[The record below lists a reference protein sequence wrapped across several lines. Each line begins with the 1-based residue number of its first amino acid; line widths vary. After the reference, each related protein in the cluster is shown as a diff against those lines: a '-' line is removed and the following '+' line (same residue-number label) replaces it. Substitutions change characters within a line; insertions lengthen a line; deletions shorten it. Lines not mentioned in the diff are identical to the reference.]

1 MNILFVCSANIDR
14 SRTAEAIFT
23 AKLPE
28 HKFKSAGTNQE
39 VCQECGTTMV
49 NREHLDWA
57 DHIFVMEE
65 KHLDF
70 LRSLDQ
76 ELDQD
81 MITVLD
87 IPDDYKYLNA
97 RLIAILD
104 EKVHF

>member
-28 HKFKSAGTNQE
+28 HKFKSAGTNQD
-39 VCQECGTTMV
+39 VCKESSTTMV
-49 NREHLDWA
+49 TKEHIAWADHVFVMEQEHLDYLKSLA
-57 DHIFVMEE
+57 PGLNEE
-65 KHLDF
+65 A
-70 LRSLDQ
+70 
-76 ELDQD
+76 
-81 MITVLD
+81 ITVLG

-97 RLIAILD
+97 KLIALLD

>member
-23 AKLPE
+23 AKFPE
-28 HKFKSAGTNQE
+28 HNFKSAGTNQD
-39 VCQECGTTMV
+39 VCKECHTTLV
-49 NREHLDWA
+49 DRKLLDWA
-57 DHIFVMEE
+57 DHVFVMEK

-70 LRSLDQ
+70 LQSLDPDLNDK
-76 ELDQD
+76 EVE
-81 MITVLD
+81 VLD

-97 RLIAILD
+97 KLIAILD